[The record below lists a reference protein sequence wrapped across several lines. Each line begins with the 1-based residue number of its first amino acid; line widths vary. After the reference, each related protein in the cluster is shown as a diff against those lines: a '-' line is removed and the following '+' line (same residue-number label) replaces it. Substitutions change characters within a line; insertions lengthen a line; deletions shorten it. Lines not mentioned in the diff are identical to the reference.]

1 MATRVASEA
10 PSPAVA
16 FALWLLLGIL
26 SAHRFHLG
34 RPGTAVLQI
43 LSNFVLLGFVWRL
56 VDGVQIDRMI
66 QQRRDAL
73 RLSRRTMGNIRQN
86 LVWAFGYNVA
96 LIPVAAGALWPAWGM
111 MLSPA
116 LAAGAMA
123 LSSVFVL
130 TNALRLRFVKPVLG
144 DPRGE
149 RAVAGSLAV
158 APAE

>member
-1 MATRVASEA
+1 MDSAERLIVATRVASEA

-73 RLSRRTMGNIRQN
+73 RLRLTQE
-86 LVWAFGYNVA
+86 
-96 LIPVAAGALWPAWGM
+96 
-111 MLSPA
+111 A
-116 LAAGAMA
+116 LARTA
-123 LSSVFVL
+123 
-130 TNALRLRFVKPVLG
+130 R
-144 DPRGE
+144 
-149 RAVAGSLAV
+149 
-158 APAE
+158 